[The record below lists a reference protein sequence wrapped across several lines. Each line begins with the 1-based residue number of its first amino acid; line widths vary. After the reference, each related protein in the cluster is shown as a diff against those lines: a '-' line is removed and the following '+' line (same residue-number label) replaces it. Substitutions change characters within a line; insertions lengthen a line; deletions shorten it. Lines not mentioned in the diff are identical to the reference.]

1 MRWKN
6 PQGIEPYL
14 RDLRVHLL
22 YSVGHP
28 GCAEDLSAPAATPAA
43 RKDRETAAIYIECL
57 SYNLSK
63 LSSPSVLR

>member
-22 YSVGHP
+22 YIWGFRTVRKIP
-28 GCAEDLSAPAATPAA
+28 LPLEAAPAA
-43 RKDRETAAIYIECL
+43 RKDREAAVFFFFF
-57 SYNLSK
+57 S
-63 LSSPSVLR
+63 